1 MLACISFIVSS
12 RLVSLVSDVEER
24 RRGHTDIRLETL
36 KVGNQVDSG
45 GISSRAGT
53 LSRDGRGAG
62 EGSKERLDDETHGVE
77 AVMDVVC

>member
-1 MLACISFIVSS
+1 VA
-12 RLVSLVSDVEER
+12 VSDGRVASRVEV
-24 RRGHTDIRLETL
+24 DIRLETL
-36 KVGNQVDSG
+36 KVGNQVGNQVDSG